1 MPLSTNKDTWTEI
14 LKYFRV
20 SLSCDNADDIKE
32 KRRII
37 LSIALVCPEL
47 VDIALDE
54 LWRSLTT
61 LEPIISVFNAPLSEN
76 LLEYKGQHG
85 GCWIV
90 VPGKIT
96 MGLKPRVTSYLSRIK
111 YLHFPRNLSSRE
123 YPLWNTLL
131 STGFTGPLCPNLRG
145 MSIAGMDM
153 PSQAYNLTALASPS
167 LQSIKLQAD
176 DTSGTVAS
184 SIILDTL
191 NYHGMRMLDIT
202 YTGYATYNILLRI
215 FLFSELR
222 SLTIRAT
229 QYQGDLLKSADVQ
242 SFGTLAHLTT
252 LDISLDM
259 FQTGLHV
266 ARWIENMEQLSILSL
281 QGKWSTV
288 CTCIQGRSF
297 PAVQSLSLILQKSDS
312 RRSPHAASSHLS
324 TILNAFPSLHS
335 LSLGYQVNQI
345 PNDPVISPA
354 DISALKERPLRR
366 LEFSY
371 IPLPLSDEDIIG
383 IIQAWPMLE
392 RLSIISG
399 SRSKPS
405 SYDARK
411 LLSYASHCAP
421 CLHDMALPLDLS
433 SLTPD
438 YFVSSLSKCPLQRL
452 ELSRAQNLPRDL
464 KGMHTLARNLVSLFP
479 RLHTVTS
486 DDSDAG
492 LKDLQMIVKF
502 LQDVISSPPRRP
514 DGLF

>member
-1 MPLSTNKDTWTEI
+1 MPLSTNKDIWTEI
-14 LKYFRV
+14 LKYFHV

-76 LLEYKGQHG
+76 LLEYTGQYG

-90 VPGKIT
+90 LPGKIT
-96 MGLKPRVTSYLSRIK
+96 IGLKSRVTSYLSRIK

-131 STGFTGPLCPNLRG
+131 STGFTGPLCPNLRE

-176 DTSGTVAS
+176 DPSGTVAS

-191 NYHGMRMLDIT
+191 NYHGMRMLDIK
-202 YTGYATYNILLRI
+202 YTGYATHNVLLRI
-215 FLFSELR
+215 FQFSELR
-222 SLTIRAT
+222 SLTIRAK
-229 QYQGDLLKSADVQ
+229 QYQGSLLKSADVQ

-259 FQTGLHV
+259 FQTDPHV
-266 ARWIENMEQLSILSL
+266 GRWIESMEQLSILSL
-281 QGKWSTV
+281 QGKWSAV
-288 CTCIQGRSF
+288 CACMQGRTF
-297 PAVQSLSLILQKSDS
+297 PAVQSLSLILQRSDN
-312 RRSPHAASSHLS
+312 RRSAHAASSPLS
-324 TILNAFPSLHS
+324 TIFKAFPSLHS
-335 LSLGYQVNQI
+335 LCLDHEATQVL
-345 PNDPVISPA
+345 NDPIISPA
-354 DISALKERPLRR
+354 DIAALKEKPLRR
-366 LEFSY
+366 LEFRY
-371 IPLPLSDEDIIG
+371 IPLPLSDEDIVNIM
-383 IIQAWPMLE
+383 QAWPMLE
-392 RLSIISG
+392 RLSIIPSPH
-399 SRSKPS
+399 RPS

-411 LLSYASHCAP
+411 LLPYASQCAP
-421 CLHDMALPLDLS
+421 CLHDMAIPLDFS
-433 SLTPD
+433 SLTPP
-438 YFVSSLSKCPLQRL
+438 YSVSSSSKCPLQRL
-452 ELSRAQNLPRDL
+452 ELSRVQNLPRDL

-486 DDSDAG
+486 NNSEVG
-492 LKDLQMIVKF
+492 DLQMIVKF
-502 LQDVISSPPRRP
+502 LQDVISSPPSRP
-514 DGLF
+514 DSLF